1 MHIYANNSLMQTKTS
16 GTSKQSKDARLAI
29 DAQFDDMQLAA
40 KVLSRP
46 RVGWVKLI
54 RTALGMGVSDLAARL
69 DVLPSTVT
77 RMETNEKEGSVTL
90 TTLGKAAEA
99 LNCDVVYA
107 LVPREPLESQ
117 VQNRAREIATWIAK
131 RTQATM
137 NLELQ
142 GLTEK
147 QLQELIDRQTAE
159 IAESRKLWRANLPS

>member
-1 MHIYANNSLMQTKTS
+1 MQTKTS
-16 GTSKQSKDARLAI
+16 GSSKQSKDARLAL

-46 RVGWVKLI
+46 RVGWIKLI
-54 RTALGMGVSDLAARL
+54 RTALGMGVGDLAERL
-69 DVLPSTVT
+69 GVLPSTVT
-77 RMETNEKEGSVTL
+77 RMETSEKEGSVTL

-147 QLQELIDRQTAE
+147 QFYELIDRQTAE
-159 IAESRKLWRANLPS
+159 IAESRKLWKVLSMID